1 MAKKTRTLVRQ
12 RDIKT
17 AGCFSGINYLIPTTL
32 NSLVFAVFQ
41 R

>member
-1 MAKKTRTLVRQ
+1 MAKNKNFSKSE

-17 AGCFSGINYLIPTTL
+17 AVCFCGINYLIPTTL